1 MRQPLFDSLRYRL
14 VLVFALAVLVP
25 SLFGILIASRHYENL
40 MEAGRAS
47 IARYGALIAEDQR
60 HDLQRNEQLLQSL
73 AKDPAILAAAA
84 GQSKAGQE
92 GNLQCATLLAQ
103 VLKPYPG
110 FSGAVLADLNGNPI
124 CDPVGQQ
131 TVPNVAQSGWFK
143 EVVRIGKPVLSGSL
157 QGRVTNQPIFILAAP
172 VADANGRL
180 LAVLALG
187 LRIDWL
193 TAQYT
198 DTALPDGAS
207 LYLLVDDG
215 KAVVEVT
222 PAGTQKQEA
231 FPLAAESHIVRDG
244 LRHEFG
250 ATGRDGV
257 DRFYTLI
264 PVTDYPLY
272 VLLVMPLADLQ
283 QSPRNSLFSQI
294 LVLCLIS
301 AAGIGVALVGT
312 RILITR
318 WTERLTQVAYDI
330 SQGNLTPEIH
340 LANAPRELR
349 NLGDTLG
356 EMALKLHDRDAALTD
371 MVDQRQRMLRELHHR
386 IKNNL
391 QIVISFLSLYS
402 RLPMSDKEHAGI
414 SDLQLRVSALALAQ
428 RHLYEKE
435 DMKLVALQPFVDA
448 LCMLLGGHLRKRGDF
463 RLSASIAKEN
473 LAIDKVVPLALVIT
487 EIVSSG
493 AKSLAGQSVV
503 EINLTLTSPDN
514 EQAILVISLSGDTPV
529 SPVDYLERSSLG
541 ASLVRALARQ
551 LVGEIES
558 TESNPGAATIRFLL
572 HEQPAAPADTHSQA

>member
-1 MRQPLFDSLRYRL
+1 MLD
-14 VLVFALAVLVP
+14 
-25 SLFGILIASRHYENL
+25 
-40 MEAGRAS
+40 
-47 IARYGALIAEDQR
+47 
-60 HDLQRNEQLLQSL
+60 
-73 AKDPAILAAAA
+73 
-84 GQSKAGQE
+84 
-92 GNLQCATLLAQ
+92 
-103 VLKPYPG
+103 
-110 FSGAVLADLNGNPI
+110 
-124 CDPVGQQ
+124 
-131 TVPNVAQSGWFK
+131 
-143 EVVRIGKPVLSGSL
+143 
-157 QGRVTNQPIFILAAP
+157 
-172 VADANGRL
+172 
-180 LAVLALG
+180 
-187 LRIDWL
+187 
-193 TAQYT
+193 
-198 DTALPDGAS
+198 
-207 LYLLVDDG
+207 DDG

-222 PAGTQKQEA
+222 PAGTQREGA
-231 FPLAAESHIVRDG
+231 LPVAAENHIVRDG

-250 ATGRDGV
+250 AVGRDGV

-272 VLLVMPLADLQ
+272 VLLGMPLADLQ

-330 SQGNLTPEIH
+330 SQGNLAPDIP

-356 EMALKLHDRDAALTD
+356 AMARKIHDRDAALTD

-435 DMKLVALQPFVDA
+435 DMKSVALQPFVDA
-448 LCMLLGGHLRKRGDF
+448 LCTLLGGNLRKRGDF
-463 RLSASIAKEN
+463 RLSASIAKES

-493 AKSLAGQSVV
+493 AKSFSDQSVV
-503 EINLTLTSPDN
+503 EIDLTLTSPDN
-514 EQAILVISLSGDTPV
+514 EQATLVVSFSGDAPA
-529 SPVDYLERSSLG
+529 PPADYLERSSLG

-551 LVGEIES
+551 LGGDIEISERD
-558 TESNPGAATIRFLL
+558 PGAAIIRFLL
-572 HEQPAAPADTHSQA
+572 HEQAALAADTRPEA